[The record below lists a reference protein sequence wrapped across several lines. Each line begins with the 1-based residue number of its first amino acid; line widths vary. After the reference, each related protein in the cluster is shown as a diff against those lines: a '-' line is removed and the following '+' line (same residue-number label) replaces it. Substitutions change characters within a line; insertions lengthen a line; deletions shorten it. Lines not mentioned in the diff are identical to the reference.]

1 MKPLSGKYH
10 VTQQGKREIILLVCL
25 VLILLTSLACNMPGR
40 NRGQTPT
47 AQATPD
53 FYEDLYLTSSPIQS
67 ETAPATLEPSVTAPT
82 SISYPA
88 TAFPTPPPADW
99 GDSPPPGKIVY
110 VCYVNQIDQI
120 CLMNADG
127 SGQVQLTNAEATSFY
142 PSLSPDGQEIV
153 FSSSRDGSFEIYSMK
168 IDGSGLTQLTDNIGS
183 LYAPEISPD
192 GSQIVFTNQRK
203 GRQAL
208 WLMNRDGGN
217 PHELTPGPL
226 DDGDP
231 SWSDDGTM
239 LAFASARTG
248 VNQLF
253 TMHSD
258 GGNVFQVTNLPDMG
272 GRNDWSPDGSKLVFY
287 AGPRTPYYNRN
298 IFIINS
304 NGTGLQQLT
313 TAGDN
318 LGPTFSPDGKWVAFT
333 SFRDGNNEIYI
344 MHPDGTNQTRLTY
357 TPRSDWQPR
366 WGP

>member
-1 MKPLSGKYH
+1 LKPLSGKYH
-10 VTQQGKREIILLVCL
+10 GPQQLKRVILILVCL

-40 NRGQTPT
+40 NREQLSIY
-47 AQATPD
+47 QATSDSFEQP
-53 FYEDLYLTSSPIQS
+53 YLTSLATVS
-67 ETAPATLEPSVTAPT
+67 EAVSVTLESSTTAPT
-82 SISYPA
+82 AVSYPA
-88 TAFPTPPPADW
+88 TAFPTPPPANW

-153 FSSSRDGSFEIYSMK
+153 FSSRQDGGFEIYSIK
-168 IDGSGLTQLTDNIGS
+168 IDGSELTRLTENIGA

-231 SWSDDGTM
+231 SWSNDGTM

-248 VNQLF
+248 DNQLF
-253 TMHSD
+253 TMQAD
-258 GGNVFQVTNLPDMG
+258 GGGVFQVTNLPDMG
-272 GRNDWSPDGSKLVFY
+272 GRNDWSPDGSRLVFY
-287 AGPRTPYYNRN
+287 AGPRAPYYNRN

-344 MHPDGTNQTRLTY
+344 MHPDGTKQTRLTY
-357 TPRSDWQPR
+357 TTRSDWQPR